1 MTGCRNPAIPPG
13 GDKGGEIKMGGAR
26 VGIEAEGI
34 DLSLGFKHNRHMKRG
49 FLLLACIGLLFAAV
63 RPAGGQDDETFFS
76 EKRRAM
82 VETQL
87 RARDIKDTRVLEVLG
102 QIPRHLFVGLPYRRQ
117 AYEDYPLPIDEG
129 QTISQPYVVALMTQS
144 LKLRPTDN
152 VLEVGTGSGYQA
164 AVLSRLAR
172 RVFSIEISVALAQK
186 ARETLKSLGFA
197 NVEIK
202 SDDGYFGWIE
212 QAPFDAI
219 IVTCAARQIPPP
231 LIRQLKEGGRLVI
244 PLEETDEFQSLKLVT
259 KIKGKPDIRQIAQ
272 VRFVPML
279 GRDKKK
285 GPERP

>member
-1 MTGCRNPAIPPG
+1 
-13 GDKGGEIKMGGAR
+13 
-26 VGIEAEGI
+26 
-34 DLSLGFKHNRHMKRG
+34 
-49 FLLLACIGLLFAAV
+49 
-63 RPAGGQDDETFFS
+63 
-76 EKRRAM
+76 M
-82 VETQL
+82 VDVQL
-87 RARDIKDTRVLEVLG
+87 RARDIKDTRVLEVMG
-102 QIPRHLFVGLPYRRQ
+102 QVPRHLFVGLPYRRQ

-144 LKLRPTDN
+144 LKLRPTDK

-164 AVLSRLAR
+164 AVLSRLAGR
-172 RVFSIEISVALAQK
+172 INSIEISAALAQK
-186 ARETLKSLGFA
+186 ARETLKTLGFA

-285 GPERP
+285 EPHLP

>member
-1 MTGCRNPAIPPG
+1 
-13 GDKGGEIKMGGAR
+13 
-26 VGIEAEGI
+26 
-34 DLSLGFKHNRHMKRG
+34 MKRG
-49 FLLLACIGLLFAAV
+49 FLLLACAV
-63 RPAGGQDDETFFS
+63 LIVGASGPVRGQDDAAFFS

-82 VETQL
+82 VDVQL
-87 RARDIKDTRVLEVLG
+87 RSRDIKDPRVLDVMG
-102 QIPRHLFVGLPYRRQ
+102 QVPRHLFVGLPYRWQ
-117 AYEDYPLPIDEG
+117 AYEDFPLPIDEG

-144 LKLRPTDN
+144 LKLRPTDK

-164 AVLSRLAR
+164 AVLSRLAG

-186 ARETLKSLGFA
+186 ARETLKALGFA

-219 IVTCAARQIPPP
+219 IITCAAREIPPP

-279 GRDKKK
+279 GRDKKME
-285 GPERP
+285 PRLP

>member
-1 MTGCRNPAIPPG
+1 
-13 GDKGGEIKMGGAR
+13 
-26 VGIEAEGI
+26 
-34 DLSLGFKHNRHMKRG
+34 MKRG
-49 FLLLACIGLLFAAV
+49 LLLLACAGLFLAAI
-63 RPAGGQDDETFFS
+63 RPAGGQDDEAYFS
-76 EKRRAM
+76 EKRRIM

-87 RARDIKDTRVLEVLG
+87 RARDIKDSKVLEVMG
-102 QIPRHLFVGLPYRRQ
+102 QVPRHLFVGLPYRRQ
-117 AYEDYPLPIDEG
+117 AYEDFPLPIDEG
-129 QTISQPYVVALMTQS
+129 QTISQPYVVGLMTQS

-164 AVLSRLAR
+164 AVLSRLAG

-197 NVEIK
+197 NVEVK

-285 GPERP
+285 GPELP

>member
-1 MTGCRNPAIPPG
+1 
-13 GDKGGEIKMGGAR
+13 
-26 VGIEAEGI
+26 
-34 DLSLGFKHNRHMKRG
+34 MKRG
-49 FLLLACIGLLFAAV
+49 LLLLACAGLLLPAI
-63 RPAGGQDDETFFS
+63 RTAGGQDDEAFFS
-76 EKRRAM
+76 EKRRIM

-87 RARDIKDTRVLEVLG
+87 RARDIKDSKVLEVMG
-102 QIPRHLFVGLPYRRQ
+102 QVPRHLFVGLPYRHQ
-117 AYEDYPLPIDEG
+117 AYEDFPLPIDEG
-129 QTISQPYVVALMTQS
+129 QTISQPYVVGLMTQS
-144 LKLRPTDN
+144 LKLRPTDK

-164 AVLSRLAR
+164 AVLSRLAG

-197 NVEIK
+197 NIEVK

-212 QAPFDAI
+212 QSPFDAI

-285 GPERP
+285 GPELP

>member
-1 MTGCRNPAIPPG
+1 
-13 GDKGGEIKMGGAR
+13 
-26 VGIEAEGI
+26 
-34 DLSLGFKHNRHMKRG
+34 MKRG
-49 FLLLACIGLLFAAV
+49 FLFLAWAALLLAATG
-63 RPAGGQDDETFFS
+63 PAGGQDDGAFFA

-82 VETQL
+82 VDVQL
-87 RARDIKDTRVLEVLG
+87 RSRDIKDARVLEVMG
-102 QIPRHLFVGLPYRRQ
+102 QVPRHLFVGLPYRRQ

-144 LKLRPTDN
+144 LKLHPADK

-164 AVLSRLAR
+164 AVLSRLAG
-172 RVFSIEISVALAQK
+172 RVYSIEISVALAQK
-186 ARETLKSLGFA
+186 ARETLKALGFA

-219 IVTCAARQIPPP
+219 IVTCAAREIPPP

-279 GRDKKK
+279 GQDKKK
-285 GPERP
+285 DPRFP

>member
-1 MTGCRNPAIPPG
+1 
-13 GDKGGEIKMGGAR
+13 
-26 VGIEAEGI
+26 
-34 DLSLGFKHNRHMKRG
+34 MKRWIFVLACAG
-49 FLLLACIGLLFAAV
+49 LLLTAL
-63 RPAGGQDDETFFS
+63 RPVGGQDDEAFFS
-76 EKRRAM
+76 EKRRTM
-82 VETQL
+82 VEAQL
-87 RARDIKDTRVLEVLG
+87 RARDISDIRVLEVMG
-102 QIPRHLFVGLPYRRQ
+102 RVPRHLFVGLPYRRQ
-117 AYEDYPLPIDEG
+117 AYEDFPLPIDEG

-144 LKLRPTDN
+144 LRVRPTDK

-164 AVLSRLAR
+164 AVLSRLAGS
-172 RVFSIEISVALAQK
+172 VFSVEISVALAQK

-197 NVEIK
+197 NIEIK

-212 QAPFDAI
+212 EAPFDAI
-219 IVTCAARQIPPP
+219 IVTCAAREIPPP

-279 GRDKKK
+279 GRDQKK

>member
-1 MTGCRNPAIPPG
+1 
-13 GDKGGEIKMGGAR
+13 
-26 VGIEAEGI
+26 
-34 DLSLGFKHNRHMKRG
+34 MKRG
-49 FLLLACIGLLFAAV
+49 LLLLACGGLLLAV
-63 RPAGGQDDETFFS
+63 SGIVGGQDEGAFFA

-82 VETQL
+82 VDVQL
-87 RARDIKDTRVLEVLG
+87 RARDIKDARVLEVMG
-102 QIPRHLFVGLPYRRQ
+102 QVPRHLFVGLPYRRQ

-144 LKLRPTDN
+144 LKLRPTDK

-164 AVLSRLAR
+164 AVLSRLAGR
-172 RVFSIEISVALAQK
+172 IFSVEISVALAQK
-186 ARETLKSLGFA
+186 ARETLKTLDFA

-279 GRDKKK
+279 GWDKKK
-285 GPERP
+285 EPHLP